1 MGTFATM
8 THTGFPVRKA
18 FHDELDHIDRQV
30 SRLFAMVSESL
41 AAATDT
47 FLAGDRETALEVK
60 NRDAFIDELEE
71 EIEAVVEHA
80 LLFQAPV
87 ASEFHHLIAV
97 LRIVPELE
105 RSGDLAEHI
114 ASRAAT
120 GLGTQLPPS
129 VRGIIE
135 QLGERVVA
143 MWRTAADAFADLDGS
158 VQAQLRLAD
167 DEVNLLHGELC
178 AALVDAKPPTEV
190 AMEMALVARF
200 YERLGDHA
208 EHITA
213 RLPKR

>member
-1 MGTFATM
+1 MSDM
-8 THTGFPVRKA
+8 ERPVRKA
-18 FHDELDHIDRQV
+18 FHDDLDHIDRQV
-30 SRLFAMVSESL
+30 SRLFAMVTESL

-60 NRDAFIDELEE
+60 SRDAVIDELERDV
-71 EIEAVVEHA
+71 EAIVERV

-114 ASRAAT
+114 ASRAAK
-120 GLGTQLPPS
+120 GLGTKLPAS

-135 QLGERVVA
+135 RMGEKVVA
-143 MWRTAADAFADLDGS
+143 MWRTAADAFADRDGT
-158 VQAQLRLAD
+158 VEAQLRADD
-167 DEVNLLHGELC
+167 DEVNAMHTELC
-178 AALVDAKPPTEV
+178 AALVAADPPTEV

-213 RLPKR
+213 RLPRR

>member
-1 MGTFATM
+1 MSETVG
-8 THTGFPVRKA
+8 PVRKA
-18 FHDELDHIDRQV
+18 FHEDLDHIDRQV

-41 AAATDT
+41 TAATET

-60 NRDAFIDELEE
+60 SRDAFIDELEQE
-71 EIEAVVEHA
+71 VEAIVERV

-120 GLGTQLPPS
+120 GLGTRLPPT
-129 VRGIIE
+129 VRGLVE
-135 QLGERVVA
+135 RLGEKVVA
-143 MWRTAADAFADLDGS
+143 MWRMAADAFADGDGS
-158 VQAQLRLAD
+158 VQAQLRVAD
-167 DEVNLLHGELC
+167 DEVNELRRELC
-178 AALVDAKPPTEV
+178 AALVAANPPTDL

-213 RLPKR
+213 RLPTP